1 MVGTPGLAKI
11 ATVSAGEETVG
22 YAGMATKFWH
32 PFADMRQVLRSELVL
47 ARGEGSYVWDTQGK
61 RYLDAAAS
69 LWYCNIGHGRTEIA
83 EAVAEQMQTLEAY
96 STFGD
101 LTTEPVNE
109 LADRLAEIAPVPD
122 SVSFLTSGGSDSV
135 DTAVKL
141 ARRYHT
147 ALGRPERTFV
157 LSRSRAYH
165 GMHTA
170 GTSIG
175 GIAAN
180 TDGYGELMT
189 DTALVEWDSHDSLLD
204 AIERI
209 GAERIAAFICEPII
223 GAGGVLA
230 PPPGY
235 LEKVRGICQD
245 AGILF
250 IADEVITG
258 FGRTGSWFA
267 SQRWNLNPDL
277 VTCAKGITSGY
288 LPLGA
293 VIAAPHV
300 AEPWFAGDVGMWRHG
315 YTYSGHTT
323 VAAAALANLGII
335 RRENLLAE
343 ASRLE
348 SRLAT
353 GLGPL
358 ADHDLVS
365 EVRCGTAA
373 LAAVQMAPEA
383 AAEDPGLPDRVLEG
397 LRRHGVL
404 TRVLF
409 GNAIQVSPPF
419 VMTDSQ
425 VTELAEAIR
434 AALDDAV

>member
-1 MVGTPGLAKI
+1 MT
-11 ATVSAGEETVG
+11 
-22 YAGMATKFWH
+22 TKFWH
-32 PFADMRQVLRSELVL
+32 PFADMRAVVQNELMLV
-47 ARGEGSYVWDTQGK
+47 RGEGACVWDDSGK

-69 LWYCNIGHGRTEIA
+69 LWYANIGHGRSEIA
-83 EAVAEQMQTLEAY
+83 EAVAEQIRTLEAY

-101 LTTEPVNE
+101 LTTPPVSE
-109 LADRLAEIAPVPD
+109 LTDRLSIIAPVPG

-141 ARRYHT
+141 ARRYHIT
-147 ALGRPERTFV
+147 MGRPDRTFV

-170 GTSIG
+170 GTSIA

-180 TDGYGELMT
+180 HDGYGKLMT
-189 DTALVEWDSHDSLLD
+189 DTALVEWDSYDSLLD

-223 GAGGVLA
+223 GAGGIFP

-235 LEKVRGICQD
+235 LDKVRSICRD

-258 FGRTGSWFA
+258 FGRTGAWFA
-267 SQRWNLNPDL
+267 SHRWNLEPDL
-277 VTCAKGITSGY
+277 ITCAKGITSGY

-293 VIAAPHV
+293 VIASPGI
-300 AEPWFAGDVGMWRHG
+300 AEPWFEGDAGMWRHG

-323 VAAAALANLGII
+323 VAAAAIANLNII
-335 RRENLLAE
+335 QRENLLAE
-343 ASRLE
+343 SARLE
-348 SRLAT
+348 TQLAA

-365 EVRCGTAA
+365 EVRCGVGA
-373 LAAVQMAPEA
+373 LAAVQLAPA
-383 AAEDPGLPDRVLEG
+383 AVADNPALPDQLSG
-397 LRRHGVL
+397 ALRKHGVL
-404 TRVLF
+404 TRILF
-409 GNAIQVSPPF
+409 GNAVQISPPF
-419 VMTDSQ
+419 VMTEDQ
-425 VTELAEAIR
+425 VTELAEALR
-434 AALDDAV
+434 ASLDELAN